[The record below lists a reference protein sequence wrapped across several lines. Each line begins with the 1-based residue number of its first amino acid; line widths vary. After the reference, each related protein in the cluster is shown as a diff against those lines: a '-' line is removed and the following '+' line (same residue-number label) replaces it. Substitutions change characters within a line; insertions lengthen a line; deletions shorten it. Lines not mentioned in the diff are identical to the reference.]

1 MAASEPA
8 ERAEPRMS
16 GDGAALAWLDA
27 LVGGSC
33 TPEEFLAAVDDQIHG
48 NSDAAWELL
57 SRLDQYY
64 RRGKIKTDTFLMLKS
79 RIEDSAL
86 DGDEDVGASLA
97 ATVAARLAAT
107 ASPRSHASTLVT
119 APVTASQTKVSP
131 DSSAA
136 APQAVAPRPA
146 ANQTAAPRAAAPQ
159 ATASPAAAPQ
169 APAPQ
174 STAPQ
179 STAPQSTAYQFAAP
193 QAAAP
198 QAMASPA
205 AAPQAAAPQSTAY
218 QSAPPQAAAPQF
230 TAYHAAVPREVA
242 IGDVLRNRYRVVGV
256 LGRGGMGTVFEAM
269 DEYRIDLPTTSQRLA
284 VKVLHS
290 AVAHREELLAELQ
303 REFQHLQL
311 LSHPN
316 VVRVHEFDRD
326 GDIAFFTMEFLNG
339 ALLSKVLNAR
349 KGIAL
354 ARAHALAIMRDSGAA
369 LAHAHARGVVH
380 GDINPQNI
388 FITNGGELRVLD
400 FGASHKMLRDGWTLG
415 GESSAREPVATP
427 GYASC
432 QLLEGQYP
440 DARDDVFAFACVAYV
455 LLSGRHPFP
464 NRTAVEACAQ
474 NLRPPRPPGITSH
487 QWSVL
492 REGLRWEREKRPAD
506 IGEWLDRFGLAGAAR
521 QLPNLPLIVNAP
533 MTPKLNFKRVA
544 AGILV
549 AALLAAVGLWVVSNY
564 DSLAQQVTAWTGRA
578 RSAVEDADKLP
589 TVPGP
594 VTADQSPAPAAAAPG
609 AAPPPSAPASTTQ
622 ASPPPPAAGTAPASR
637 ANPTLSALMA
647 APIPPAPSAAG
658 RPAVTPKAQPT
669 AVARTSA
676 GDAAARTANA
686 GPTRIELAADTVDVQ
701 APDTTASIEVHR
713 KGNLHG
719 DAPFTWWTESGT
731 AKPGQD
737 FTPVMP
743 HEGQIESGSASVS
756 LSVRVSGAPRTKPKS
771 FYVVIDRTDSGPAL
785 GGRTLTMVTLQPPD

>member
-169 APAPQ
+169 AP
-174 STAPQ
+174 APQ